1 MFLQVVRKTRP
12 WPIKGNMKLY
22 LNHEPKVIYMRF
34 IHGENLSLKGL
45 LLWDPHY
52 KFSKLRA
59 GFLNPLRAG
68 RRKIFPLLN
77 ILPQGFI
84 SLNSSM
90 SIPVVLPY
98 ILGQSDERFNF
109 YHQICSVFFAARPS
123 YHAVLSMGTF
133 VLLVYDI
140 P

>member
-1 MFLQVVRKTRP
+1 
-12 WPIKGNMKLY
+12 MKLY

-68 RRKIFPLLN
+68 RGKN
-77 ILPQGFI
+77 LPPTKHSTSGVYI
-84 SLNSSM
+84 SKFKYVHPGRFAIYFR
-90 SIPVVLPY
+90 SI
-98 ILGQSDERFNF
+98 R
-109 YHQICSVFFAARPS
+109 
-123 YHAVLSMGTF
+123 
-133 VLLVYDI
+133 
-140 P
+140 